1 MTREPFPVHPR
12 YDNGSQG
19 PAFIGDEVSPGTDP
33 FRPLG
38 TVVAIYLDGMVELS
52 TGDQVPAADLVL
64 LRRAQ

>member
-33 FRPLG
+33 LRPLG
-38 TVVAIYLDGMVELS
+38 TVVAIYLAGMVELP
-52 TGDQVPAADLVL
+52 TGDQVPAADPGL
-64 LRRAQ
+64 LRRAP